1 MEALALAAMA
11 VTASHRRLQVHLLH
25 EQEAVVLAGR
35 GQPVVVLG
43 EAGLVQLV
51 VVAAQEE
58 REPPTLGVEE
68 GGQGILHLLVERVAL
83 ALLFYDLVRNFLI
96 PQ

>member
-51 VVAAQEE
+51 VAAQEE